1 MKLMSKDENI
11 ITKINDITNES
22 DSQKDRNNIKEIT
35 RDTLYTFVNKCI
47 EKSTSTSGL
56 RAKVQEMLLDK
67 LEKETDDVP
76 YGVLIK
82 LEEIL
87 SKGETEAAT
96 PILKLLEASIKA
108 EKEQEQLPP
117 PNINPGLEGTLT
129 TEELKKF
136 KESLQLLEIL
146 GKLKQTEFN
155 EGEK

>member
-1 MKLMSKDENI
+1 MTNI
-11 ITKINDITNES
+11 LTKIDDITNES
-22 DSQKDRNNIKEIT
+22 DSQKDRDNIKELT

-67 LEKETDDVP
+67 LSKETTDVP

-82 LEEIL
+82 LEEVL

-117 PNINPGLEGTLT
+117 LNQSIIPGIDGNVT
-129 TEELKKF
+129 TEEFKKLKD
-136 KESLQLLEIL
+136 LLNIIEVHN
-146 GKLKQTEFN
+146 KLKQSEFT